1 MHARPSDSW
10 VSCLSAL
17 TCMLLSTTYW
27 LRVDWLMSK
36 HKPFVSNWFS
46 EEGPGRVRSQ
56 PSPPLAVPNVTAHP
70 STASVLITVLLY
82 NDPLICGFNMLIK
95 GLNQHCS
102 FNSTGWLIKTSPI
115 FCLRKDSYSKPSSKP
130 RVIGHCLHFAYL
142 SCQWRHPRRHWEILD
157 RHTCIIN
164 LSLLLVSEWL

>member
-1 MHARPSDSW
+1 MRDRVTAEFLVFPRSHVCSYQLPTDYVLIGLWANINLLCLIDLARRGQGGSVVNP
-10 VSCLSAL
+10 A
-17 TCMLLSTTYW
+17 
-27 LRVDWLMSK
+27 
-36 HKPFVSNWFS
+36 
-46 EEGPGRVRSQ
+46 
-56 PSPPLAVPNVTAHP
+56 PLAVPNVTAHP
-70 STASVLITVLLY
+70 STASVPITVLLY

-115 FCLRKDSYSKPSSKP
+115 FCRRKDSYSKP
-130 RVIGHCLHFAYL
+130 RAIGHCLHFAYL